1 MSEPAKLLVAS
12 NNLGKLRE
20 YASLLAGLPFELTTL
35 AGERITDEIEE
46 TGSSME
52 QNAIQKAT
60 AYAALSGLITLADDS
75 GLEVDALGGEPGSL
89 SRRYAGENVSDMERI
104 DYLLAK
110 LDGVPW
116 EARGARFRCVI
127 AIATPEGRVET
138 CEDVCEGIIALDS
151 KGEGGFG
158 YDPIFD
164 LPELGKRMAELS
176 LEEKNRIS
184 HRARAAQKARPILE
198 LLGEQKRYDQTL

>member
-20 YASLLAGLPFELTTL
+20 YASLLGGLPFELTTL

-60 AYAALSGLITLADDS
+60 AYATLSGLITLADDS

-89 SRRYAGENVSDMERI
+89 SRRYAGENASDRERI

-110 LDGVPW
+110 IDGVPW
-116 EARGARFRCVI
+116 EGRGGRFRCVI

-158 YDPIFD
+158 YDPIFY

-184 HRARAAQKARPILE
+184 HRGRAAQKARLILE